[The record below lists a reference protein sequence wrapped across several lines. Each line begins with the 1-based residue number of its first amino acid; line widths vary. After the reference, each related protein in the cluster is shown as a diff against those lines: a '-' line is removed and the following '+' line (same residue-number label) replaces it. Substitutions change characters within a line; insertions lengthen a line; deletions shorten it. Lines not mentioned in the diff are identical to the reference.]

1 MSAFILALQPAR
13 GTLTTGAAPPPTAL
27 SDNTGITGTTMKV
40 RCLMIFAGSPRRAI
54 FAASSSNDVRQSPRK
69 SSTNYYASPLMLARQ
84 DGMKIT
90 YSLFI

>member
-1 MSAFILALQPAR
+1 
-13 GTLTTGAAPPPTAL
+13 
-27 SDNTGITGTTMKV
+27 MKL
-40 RCLMIFAGSPRRAI
+40 RCLNIFAGSPRRAI

-90 YSLFI
+90 YVLFIYLYMFSMFRLFCTFSSEFQLKRYEYLI